1 MQTPQTELTI
11 EAFTTLRNLL
21 ELRGPFARMGKH
33 ERQAA
38 AFELADAMHNF
49 DPTNEVTL
57 PIVRKSL
64 RDLDESYPRCLDR
77 APGLRHFSQE
87 DLD

>member
-1 MQTPQTELTI
+1 MRTPQTKLTL

-21 ELRGPFARMGKH
+21 EPRGHFARMGNH

-38 AFELADAMHNF
+38 AFALAEAMHNF

-64 RDLDESYPRCLDR
+64 RDLDECYPRCLDS
-77 APGLRHFSQE
+77 APGLRHFSQKG
-87 DLD
+87 LI